1 MKEIDKLSFD
11 IIGAA
16 IQVHQQ
22 LGPGLLEKVYE
33 LALLK
38 ELELRGLRSEN
49 QVYKTIDYK
58 GQAIP
63 KAYCIDILV
72 EGKVIVEIKSVEEI
86 NRIHFKQTLSYLR
99 VTDLATG
106 FDHKLQL
113 KHIEGRYQAN
123 CKQILI
129 PCS

>member
-38 ELELRGLRSEN
+38 ELELRGLKSEN

-63 KAYCIDILV
+63 KAYCIDILI
-72 EGKVIVEIKSVEEI
+72 EGQVIGEIKSVEEI

-99 VTDLATG
+99 LTNLRLALIIN
-106 FDHKLQL
+106 FNSNIL
-113 KHIEGRYQAN
+113 KEGIKRIVNKY
-123 CKQILI
+123 
-129 PCS
+129 